1 MFFQVLVT
9 YIMATVGVFPADVRA
24 CSKEG
29 ISAPIVVDTSGV
41 SVGSCK
47 VLEVIGGMFTLSA
60 HL

>member
-1 MFFQVLVT
+1 MG
-9 YIMATVGVFPADVRA
+9 TVGVFPADVRA

-29 ISAPIVVDTSGV
+29 ISAPIVVLGV

-47 VLEVIGGMFTLSA
+47 VLKVIGGMFTLSA

>member
-1 MFFQVLVT
+1 MG
-9 YIMATVGVFPADVRA
+9 TVGVFPADVGA

-47 VLEVIGGMFTLSA
+47 VLKVIGGMFTLSA